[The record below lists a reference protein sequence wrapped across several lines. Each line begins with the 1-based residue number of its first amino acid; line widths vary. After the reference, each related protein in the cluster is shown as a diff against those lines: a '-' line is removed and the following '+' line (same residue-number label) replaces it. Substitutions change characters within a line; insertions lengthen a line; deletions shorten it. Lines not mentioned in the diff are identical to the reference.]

1 MRRTRKITL
10 EELVKE
16 NKDLLMKDKEALEKI
31 ERRLEEKHMKH
42 F

>member
-16 NKDLLMKDKEALEKI
+16 NKDMLMKDKEALERI
-31 ERRLEEKHMKH
+31 ERRLEEKHTKH
-42 F
+42 L